1 MRVYKRKKKGKEIEL
16 YSYDFTSRGERY
28 RGSTG
33 ETNKARADSIAALV
47 LADVVKTGDPLPR
60 KAPLV
65 SEVFGRFSRWVDNDQ
80 DLSFKSKEYYRNGLR
95 LLSATTITGMRL
107 DLISSEAVAA
117 LDIGGSPSNVNNA
130 RRTLSRLLHKAEGW
144 HLIRRA
150 PIIVLQKEKER
161 KLQLDEIAEAKL
173 LKAAALLGW
182 KQNDTD
188 LFEDILILMRD
199 GGFRNEKELYPMRI
213 EALDWDRIM
222 MQVIDS
228 KTPTGEREVPMSNR
242 AVAALK
248 RRAGGRSEGW
258 LFPSKRSESGHLTT
272 FAKRFREAR
281 SKAGLPASLVLYCG
295 RHNYGTR
302 LLKKTGDLKLVMET
316 MGHIDVKSAMKYQ
329 HPDINDAGRAINES
343 NETGDIAKKRAE
355 A

>member
-1 MRVYKRKKKGKEIEL
+1 MRVYKRKKKGKKIEL

-60 KAPLV
+60 KAPLI
-65 SEVFGRFSRWVDNDQ
+65 SEVSGRFLRWVDNDK
-80 DLSFKSKEYYRNGLR
+80 DLTHKSKKYYLNGWR

-107 DLISSEAVAA
+107 DLLTHEVVAA
-117 LDIGGSPSNVNNA
+117 LDIAGSPSNVNNA
-130 RRTLSRLLHKAEGW
+130 RRTLSRLLHKAEDW

-150 PIIVLQKEKER
+150 PKIVLQEEKVR

-182 KQNDTD
+182 KQKDID
-188 LFEDILILMRD
+188 LFQDILVLMRD
-199 GGFRNEKELYPMRI
+199 AGFRNEKELFPLRI
-213 EALDWDRIM
+213 EDLDWDRIM

-242 AVAALK
+242 AIAALK
-248 RRAGGRSEGW
+248 RRAGGRTEGW

-272 FAKRFREAR
+272 FAARFREAR
-281 SKAGLPASLVLYCG
+281 RKAGLPEALKLYCG

-302 LLKKTGDLKLVMET
+302 LLKKTGNLKLVMET
-316 MGHIDVKSAMKYQ
+316 MGQIDIKSAMKYQ
-329 HPDINDAGRAINES
+329 HPDISDAGQAINEL
-343 NETGDIAKKRAE
+343 NEADFAMGRAKA
-355 A
+355 